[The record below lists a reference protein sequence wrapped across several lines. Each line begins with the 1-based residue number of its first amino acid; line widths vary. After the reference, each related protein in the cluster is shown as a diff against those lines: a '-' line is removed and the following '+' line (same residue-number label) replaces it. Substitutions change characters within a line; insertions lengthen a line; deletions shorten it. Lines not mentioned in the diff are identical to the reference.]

1 MNKVVL
7 ITGSA
12 KNTGYA
18 IAKKFASSG
27 YSVCVTDR
35 NLQNAETA
43 AKKISKEFDVKCKG
57 FRLDLE
63 DSNSIKDVFDK
74 VKEEFSRLDVFVA
87 NAANLG
93 IGSSAIDMGEDEFLS
108 VIKANVS
115 GNFFCSQQAAR
126 IMRESGGGSI
136 VLIGSI
142 HYKGAVHKRS
152 AYAISKGAI
161 ASMVKSLAFEWAEFG
176 IRVNQVVPG
185 AIRTARWDD
194 ISNEETEKRR
204 SNWPL
209 GIESTGE
216 DVANAVY
223 FMASDQS
230 KTVTGS
236 ELVVDSGLTACLL
249 KYEKGEK

>member
-1 MNKVVL
+1 MRKVAL

-12 KNTGYA
+12 KNTGLA
-18 IAKKFASSG
+18 IAKKFASMG
-27 YSVCVTDR
+27 YDLCITDR
-35 NLQNAETA
+35 NEENAKTIATILE
-43 AKKISKEFDVKCKG
+43 KEFNVKCLG

-63 DSNSIKDVFDK
+63 DRENIKEVFTK
-74 VKEEFSRLDVFVA
+74 IKEQFSRLDVFVA

-93 IGSSAIDMGEDEFLS
+93 IGSSAIDMSEDEFLS
-108 VIKANVS
+108 VINANVS
-115 GNFFCSQQAAR
+115 GNFFCAQQAAR
-126 IMRESGGGSI
+126 IMRNSCGGSI

-152 AYAISKGAI
+152 AYAISKGAM
-161 ASMVKSLAFEWAEFG
+161 ASMVKSLAYEWAEFG

-185 AIRTARWDD
+185 AIKTARWDN
-194 ISNEETEKRR
+194 ISEEETKKRR

-230 KTVTGS
+230 KTVTGT

-249 KYEKGEK
+249 KYEKGEN

>member
-18 IAKKFASSG
+18 IARKFASLG
-27 YSVCVTDR
+27 YLVCVTDR
-35 NLQNAETA
+35 NLKNAQMA
-43 AKKISKEFDVKCKG
+43 AEKLSEEFNVKCKG

-63 DSNSIKDVFDK
+63 DRANIKDVFEN
-74 VKEEFSRLDVFVA
+74 VRNEFSRLDAFVA

-93 IGSSAIDMGEDEFLS
+93 IGSSAIDMSEDEFLS
-108 VIKANVS
+108 VINANVS
-115 GNFFCSQQAAR
+115 GNFFCAQQAAK
-126 IMRESGGGSI
+126 IMRASGGGSI

-152 AYAISKGAI
+152 AYAISKGAM
-161 ASMVKSLAFEWAEFG
+161 ASMVKSLAFEWAEYN

-185 AIRTARWDD
+185 AIRTARWDG
-194 ISNEETEKRR
+194 ISKEETEKRR

-236 ELVVDSGLTACLL
+236 ELVVDSGLTSCLL